1 MTIQEQ
7 FKKFTENSVIEKTKK
22 QLKSLNLILVEQN
35 KLLFNTE
42 DRAIIKLL
50 AAQNSIFSQAIFSSN
65 YQSSDDL
72 RYSLSNQTIFKKQ
85 FEELSSLF
93 PSYYFSVPYLVIY
106 ELHQI
111 KKYMQKEDSS
121 FDNKPE
127 DIDSCLISLE
137 TQENIADSFNNLDQF
152 TRSYLSEA
160 TYKYIKHFLI

>member
-1 MTIQEQ
+1 MKLQEQ
-7 FKKFTENSVIEKTKK
+7 FKKFTEDSVIEKTKQ

-50 AAQNSIFSQAIFSSN
+50 SVQNSIFSQAIFSSN
-65 YQSSDDL
+65 YHSSDDL
-72 RYSLSNQTIFKKQ
+72 RYSLTNQTIFKKQ

-93 PSYYFSVPYLVIY
+93 PSYYFSIPYLVIH
-106 ELHQI
+106 ELYQI

-127 DIDSCLISLE
+127 DIDACLKSLE
-137 TQENIADSFNNLDQF
+137 TQENIADSFNHLDQF

-160 TYKYIKHFLI
+160 TYQYIKHFLV